1 MKKKNLVFTI
11 IAIVSALLMIVA
23 IVLNNNA
30 SLPLALCGAT
40 GLFVI
45 GILKWIVGK
54 EEKIFRIIVLTT
66 LYLFLLTYII
76 PASMFYG
83 GSVSDLG
90 LARMSLYDLVIY
102 PYNTLFLPNSFQALL
117 LILTVGGF
125 YGILEKTGKF
135 RVLLERI
142 AKSLKGNEYLFIGVI
157 TFLSVILSSIF
168 GLNLI
173 LFAFIPTVLSIV
185 LLLGFDKMT
194 AFLVAFISP
203 LIGVMGSTYSSNIAA
218 VIGEATS
225 TVIKDGLM
233 FRSILL
239 VLAYAVFLFFTVRQ
253 AKKSKHKVN
262 EVKEQL
268 ELAIS
273 EEKSSS
279 KKPVWPI
286 VAVLVTLLVIF
297 ILGYTDWVSIFNTD
311 VFSTLLTDITNIE
324 IGGYKVFGFLLNNVQ
339 AFGTWSY
346 EYTGVLDYQN
356 AVILLVLASI
366 VLSLVY
372 NIKPK
377 DAFESFAKGVK
388 KVVKPAFLVMIA
400 YTLLFVNGN
409 HSMFATVI
417 EFVLDLF
424 KNTTGF
430 VRSLLFVITSNIL
443 TVVSTFLHID
453 TYYMAQLSTAQI
465 ASHFTDLK
473 AALAV
478 ITNASHG
485 LAMIFVPTSSML
497 ILGLSYLGISYKEWM
512 KSSWKMLLALLGVII
527 VVVTCMLIFA

>member
-1 MKKKNLVFTI
+1 
-11 IAIVSALLMIVA
+11 
-23 IVLNNNA
+23 
-30 SLPLALCGAT
+30 
-40 GLFVI
+40 
-45 GILKWIVGK
+45 
-54 EEKIFRIIVLTT
+54 
-66 LYLFLLTYII
+66 
-76 PASMFYG
+76 
-83 GSVSDLG
+83 
-90 LARMSLYDLVIY
+90 
-102 PYNTLFLPNSFQALL
+102 
-117 LILTVGGF
+117 
-125 YGILEKTGKF
+125 
-135 RVLLERI
+135 
-142 AKSLKGNEYLFIGVI
+142 
-157 TFLSVILSSIF
+157 
-168 GLNLI
+168 
-173 LFAFIPTVLSIV
+173 
-185 LLLGFDKMT
+185 
-194 AFLVAFISP
+194 
-203 LIGVMGSTYSSNIAA
+203 MGSTYSSNIAA

-356 AVILLVLASI
+356 AIILLALASI

-372 NIKPK
+372 DIKPK

-430 VRSLLFVITSNIL
+430 VRSALFVITSNIL